1 MSRLVFIYLRTKLY
15 FNVSEIPFVMK

>member
-15 FNVSEIPFVMK
+15 FNVIEIQLVTK